1 MEIRQ
6 KIAIVTGAS
15 SGLGAALA
23 RALVAKGAT
32 VYGLARNIE
41 KLNAIQNELENSFI
55 PVCMDITDQKA
66 IAAWAKGT
74 FSNSHLPDIL
84 INNAGTGYFKKI
96 EELSLYQWHEMINTN
111 LNGVF
116 YLTSSFVPMMKQ
128 NLNVCH
134 IINIGSI
141 LGKTTRVEGAAYSAT
156 KYGIQGFSESLFKEL
171 RGHGIKV
178 TCVNPGSIDTDFFIG
193 SGIKPHHNM
202 LQPNDIAAVIV
213 HILETPDNLLIDE
226 ITLRPLI
233 THLP

>member
-1 MEIRQ
+1 MEISQ

-41 KLNAIQNELENSFI
+41 KLNAIQNEIGNTFI
-55 PVCMDITDQKA
+55 PVCMDITDQKS
-66 IAAWAKGT
+66 IAAWAKDT

-84 INNAGTGYFKKI
+84 INNAGTGYFRKI
-96 EELSLYQWHEMINTN
+96 DEISLNQWHEMINTN

>member
-1 MEIRQ
+1 
-6 KIAIVTGAS
+6 
-15 SGLGAALA
+15 
-23 RALVAKGAT
+23 
-32 VYGLARNIE
+32 
-41 KLNAIQNELENSFI
+41 
-55 PVCMDITDQKA
+55 
-66 IAAWAKGT
+66 
-74 FSNSHLPDIL
+74 
-84 INNAGTGYFKKI
+84 
-96 EELSLYQWHEMINTN
+96 MINTN

>member
-41 KLNAIQNELENSFI
+41 KLNAIQNELGNSFI